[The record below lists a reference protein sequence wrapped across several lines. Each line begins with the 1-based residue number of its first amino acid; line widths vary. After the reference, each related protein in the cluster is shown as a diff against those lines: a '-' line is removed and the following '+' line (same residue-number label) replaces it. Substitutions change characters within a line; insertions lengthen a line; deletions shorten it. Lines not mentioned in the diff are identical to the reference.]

1 MGQQT
6 YIKTKHCEEIYK
18 LGNITQNRFN
28 EFISDALAEKIER
41 EKQS

>member
-18 LGNITQNRFN
+18 LGNITQSRFN
-28 EFISDALAEKIER
+28 LFIEVAIAEKIER